1 MKITNTKIYD
11 TVKEVVGEDSLKVVE
26 FLKDKKN
33 ISDFKI
39 AEKVKSDIHEIRNIL
54 YRLYNHNLV
63 TYYRKKDRQKGWYIS
78 YWTFNKKRIKDLMKN
93 LHFSKIEKFTE
104 RLKVEESN
112 RGNFYLCPNACV
124 RVNFDKATEFEF
136 KCPECGIILNNQ
148 DNEKTIEFL
157 QTKLKELH
165 KTNGFAKM
173 GNGFLITNSFG
184 NGHSVVM
191 NGNGHSVVMNGNG
204 NGHSNGNGH
213 KIGNDNKIGNG
224 VKKAKKV
231 MKILN

>member
-78 YWTFNKKRIKDLMKN
+78 YWTFNKKRIKDLVKN
-93 LHFSKIEKFTE
+93 LHYSKIEKFTQ

-112 RGNFYLCPNACV
+112 RGNFYLCPNACI
-124 RVNFDKATEFEF
+124 RVNFDKATDFEF
-136 KCPECGIILNNQ
+136 KCPECGVILNHQ
-148 DNEKTIEFL
+148 DNEKTINFL
-157 QTKLKELH
+157 QTRIKELH

-173 GNGFLITNSFG
+173 DKGVNVTNGWSD
-184 NGHSVVM
+184 GHPVVM
-191 NGNGHSVVMNGNG
+191 NGNVHSIVI
-204 NGHSNGNGH
+204 NGNGH
-213 KIGNDNKIGNG
+213 KIGNSHKIDND

>member
-1 MKITNTKIYD
+1 MKITNNKIFD

-78 YWTFNKKRIKDLMKN
+78 YWTFNKKRVKDLMKY
-93 LHFSKIEKFTE
+93 LHYSRIEKFSE
-104 RLKVEESN
+104 RLKEEELN

-136 KCPECGIILNNQ
+136 KCPECGNIINHQ
-148 DNEKTIEFL
+148 DNEKTIDFL
-157 QTKLKELH
+157 RNKIREIKMS
-165 KTNGFAKM
+165 NGFNKP
-173 GNGFLITNSFG
+173 GNGFG
-184 NGHSVVM
+184 KH
-191 NGNGHSVVMNGNG
+191 
-204 NGHSNGNGH
+204 
-213 KIGNDNKIGNG
+213 
-224 VKKAKKV
+224 
-231 MKILN
+231 